1 MIAVFQKELR
11 DCLRWSPLG
20 MALGLVMLWMVLLG
34 NTVDSATFMESSLAS
49 QLGLAASLIAIALGL
64 LQSLPDARNDARG
77 YLMHRPIKPN
87 KIFWSKIAA
96 GYVTYVITLAVP
108 VIVAMI
114 YLQAKGIERLPTNAL
129 QVIPFLLYSCVAFL
143 FHPTALWIVSRN
155 ARWAGTR
162 LIPAIGAIAFAYYTS
177 LYVQFDGLGYAIDS
191 LPTIAILVVTC
202 CVFTYVTFL
211 SARHTFVHQS
221 QLPDRSSSNWFS
233 LPLSLIHI

>member
-34 NTVDSATFMESSLAS
+34 NNVDSATFMESSLAS

-114 YLQAKGIERLPTNAL
+114 YLQSKGIERLPTNAF
-129 QVIPFLLYSCVAFL
+129 QVVPFLLYSCVAFL
-143 FHPTALWIVSRN
+143 FHPTALWIVNRD
-155 ARWAGTR
+155 ARWIGTR
-162 LIPAIGAIAFAYYTS
+162 LLPAVGASTLAYLISMYFQHN
-177 LYVQFDGLGYAIDS
+177 VGIDS
-191 LPTIAILVVTC
+191 LLTLATLIGTFCAFTCVT
-202 CVFTYVTFL
+202 
-211 SARHTFVHQS
+211 
-221 QLPDRSSSNWFS
+221 
-233 LPLSLIHI
+233 LSLIHI